1 MTAMFLIVIPVI
13 EGQFFSDLN
22 ISKSNNPDT
31 TSGEFGYTIRRTGMV
46 DVAGSVAEHSAINV
60 ILSAE
65 GKNIDIPLGYA
76 LGTFGFRNSFPYI
89 PDNPGVFFNILEGKQ
104 SLSCNT
110 RFPNLYTNFHYSP
123 FSTIKTLL
131 CTNRSH

>member
-1 MTAMFLIVIPVI
+1 MDGIFLLRGRSPNRPLVFSRRLQGHDPVI

-22 ISKSNNPDT
+22 IAKSNNPDT

-76 LGTFGFRNSFPYI
+76 LGTFGFRNAFPYI
-89 PDNPGVFFNILEGKQ
+89 PDNPGIF
-104 SLSCNT
+104 CN
-110 RFPNLYTNFHYSP
+110 
-123 FSTIKTLL
+123 FSF
-131 CTNRSH
+131 R